1 LKVNFVSAPLIR
13 DVTIINRKGLHARAA
28 AKVVKLSNQ
37 FTCEITFSR
46 NGLDASGRAILDL
59 LMLAA
64 SQGKDVTIQCDG
76 ADAQDAL
83 EALSDLLNRG
93 FDEEDCVCG
102 DENCDTPEEECHG

>member
-1 LKVNFVSAPLIR
+1 VTAPLIR
-13 DVTIINRKGLHARAA
+13 DVLIVNRKGLHARAA

-64 SQGKDVTIQCDG
+64 AQGKSVTIQCDG
-76 ADAQDAL
+76 ADAAAAL
-83 EALSDLLNRG
+83 DALSDLLNRG
-93 FDEEDCVCG
+93 FDEDDCVCG
-102 DENCDTPEEECHG
+102 DEDCAAPEEECHG

>member
-1 LKVNFVSAPLIR
+1 MSAPLVR

-37 FTCEITFSR
+37 FTCEVTISR

-64 SQGKDVTIQCDG
+64 SQGKNVTIQCHG
-76 ADAQDAL
+76 ADAQEALDAL
-83 EALSDLLNRG
+83 TDLLNRG

-102 DENCDTPEEECHG
+102 DDPCAAPEEECHG